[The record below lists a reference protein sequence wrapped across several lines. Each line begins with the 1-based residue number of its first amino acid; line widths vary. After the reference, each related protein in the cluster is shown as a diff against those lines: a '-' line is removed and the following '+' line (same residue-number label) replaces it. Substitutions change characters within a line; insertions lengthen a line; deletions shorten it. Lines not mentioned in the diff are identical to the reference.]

1 VPGYGCEVHHING
14 WVKDDGL
21 TDVDVAVL
29 ACGQHNRMAELGW
42 TVVIERGIVQWI
54 PPPELDTG
62 QSRVN
67 NYHHPDRLLAE
78 PDPEPG
84 DAGEPE
90 PLDAGEPDPEP
101 EPEPESE
108 DGTDW

>member
-1 VPGYGCEVHHING
+1 VPGYGCQVDHING

-21 TDVDVAVL
+21 TDIDVEVL

-42 TVVIERGIVQWI
+42 TVVIESGIVQWI

-62 QSRVN
+62 QSRVY

-101 EPEPESE
+101 EPDPESE